1 MFSAYAGAT
10 DSVAHAVTRKHC
22 AFDVPTLH
30 GKGRTKLRN
39 KERVPMWQREAQR
52 TSGKTRWGSG
62 NVIGKNA
69 SQESGNA
76 AEPIAKLF
84 TVIPRYL
91 ILICVLHWHVQHSK
105 RHLVLL
111 VVTRSIHASAH

>member
-1 MFSAYAGAT
+1 MLESPTRLLMLLHESTAHSMFQ
-10 DSVAHAVTRKHC
+10 HC
-22 AFDVPTLH
+22 TE
-30 GKGRTKLRN
+30 
-39 KERVPMWQREAQR
+39 KEKETEEQR
-52 TSGKTRWGSG
+52 TSSDVAARSLENVREDQRGSG

-105 RHLVLL
+105 RHLVFL